1 MELEIVVYPIG
12 ADKIE
17 PGPGAI
23 RSIMRQLI
31 DEVKSFGVEQ
41 LRIKGDRVSGAQPG
55 KKVDITIDLSTGRI
69 INQ

>member
-1 MELEIVVYPIG
+1 
-12 ADKIE
+12 
-17 PGPGAI
+17 
-23 RSIMRQLI
+23 MRQLI